1 MTSAF
6 SNAQEQL
13 SQVSEILRLDDSQ
26 KQRLMWPD
34 KVLKVSIPVVMD
46 NGTTKV
52 FHGFRSQHNNS
63 RGPYKGGIR
72 FHQQVSEDEV
82 KALSMW
88 MTWKCAVV
96 DIPYGGGK
104 GGIIVNPSELSK
116 SELERL
122 SRGYVSKI
130 AKLIGLD
137 VDIPAPDVNTN
148 GQIMAWMLDEYKK
161 ITGEKNNGVFTGKP
175 LELGGSEGRDQATG
189 QGGAYIL
196 EALVEHEG
204 YKKDDVTIAV
214 QGMGNVGHWFAK
226 LAYDLGFR
234 VVAVSDSKGAIY
246 NSDGLD
252 INEAIAYKA
261 QNSNFTGLP
270 GSKSITNEEL
280 LELNVTVLA
289 PAALENVITKENAD
303 KVQAKSIIE
312 LANGPTTPD
321 ADKILSDKHVLV
333 VPDVLA
339 NAGGV
344 TVSYFEWLQNKQN
357 EHWTKEDVLEKL
369 EPMMKKS
376 FAEGHE
382 AMHKYK
388 VNMRMG
394 SYVVAVKRVVDAM
407 KED

>member
-13 SQVSEILRLDDSQ
+13 LQVSGILNIDDSQ
-26 KQRLMWPD
+26 KERLMWPD
-34 KVLKVSIPVVMD
+34 RVVKVSIPVLLD
-46 NGTTKV
+46 DGKTKI

-96 DIPYGGGK
+96 GIPYGGGK
-104 GGIIVNPSELSK
+104 GGIIVNPLELSK
-116 SELERL
+116 TELERL
-122 SRGYVSKI
+122 SRGYVDKI
-130 AKLIGLD
+130 AKVIGLD
-137 VDIPAPDVNTN
+137 IDIPAPDVNTN
-148 GQIMAWMLDEYKK
+148 GEIMAWMLDEYKK
-161 ITGEKNNGVFTGKP
+161 ITGEENNGVFTGKP
-175 LELGGSEGRDQATG
+175 IELGGSEGRDQATG
-189 QGGAYIL
+189 RGGAYIL

-204 YKKDDVTIAV
+204 YKEDEVTIAV

-226 LAYDLGFR
+226 LAFDLGFKI
-234 VVAVSDSKGAIY
+234 VAVSDSKGGIY
-246 NSDGLD
+246 NQDGLD
-252 INEAIAYKA
+252 INKAIAYKTENRSFA
-261 QNSNFTGLP
+261 GFP
-270 GSKSITNEEL
+270 GSKEITNDEL
-280 LELNVTVLA
+280 LELEVTILA
-289 PAALENVITKENAD
+289 PAALENVITKENAMNIR
-303 KVQAKSIIE
+303 AKSVIE
-312 LANGPTTPD
+312 LANGPTTPE
-321 ADKILSDKHVLV
+321 ADKILSDKHILV

-357 EHWTKEDVLEKL
+357 EHWTKIEVLEKL
-369 EPMMKKS
+369 EPMMKKA

-382 AMHKYK
+382 AMHKYG

-407 KED
+407 

>member
-13 SQVSEILRLDDSQ
+13 SQVSDILELKDSQ
-26 KQRLMWPD
+26 KERLMWPD
-34 KVLKVSIPVVMD
+34 RVVKVSIPVFMD
-46 NGTTKV
+46 DGKTKI

-72 FHQQVSEDEV
+72 FHPQVSEDEV

-96 DIPYGGGK
+96 GIPYGGGK
-104 GGIIVNPSELSK
+104 GGIIVNPGELSK
-116 SELERL
+116 QELERL
-122 SRGYVSKI
+122 SRGYALKI
-130 AKLIGLD
+130 ANVIGLD
-137 VDIPAPDVNTN
+137 IDIPAPDVNTN
-148 GQIMAWMLDEYKK
+148 GEIMAWMLDEYKK
-161 ITGEKNNGVFTGKP
+161 ITGEVNNGVFTGKP
-175 LELGGSEGRDQATG
+175 IELGGSEGRDQATG
-189 QGGAYIL
+189 QGGLYIL

-204 YKKDDVTIAV
+204 YKKADVTIAV

-226 LAYDLGFR
+226 LAFDLGFK
-234 VVAVSDSKGAIY
+234 VVAVSDSKGGIY
-246 NSDGLD
+246 DENGLD
-252 INEAIAYKA
+252 INKAIAYKIK
-261 QNSNFTGLP
+261 NSSFAGFP

-280 LELNVTVLA
+280 LELKVTVLA

-303 KVQAKSIIE
+303 KVRANSIIE
-312 LANGPTTPD
+312 LANGPTTPE
-321 ADKILSDKHVLV
+321 ADRILSNNSVLV

-344 TVSYFEWLQNKQN
+344 TVSYFEWLQNIQN
-357 EHWTKEDVLEKL
+357 EHWTKEEVLEKL
-369 EPMMKKS
+369 EPMMKKA

-394 SYVVAVKRVVDAM
+394 SYVVAVKRVVEAM
-407 KED
+407 